1 MYKADQ
7 HINHYQPRFLPE
19 VREAAF
25 GPAQNPY
32 NPYGLNTEF
41 KVNILDDHDFINM
54 RDEMHK
60 ESNKIPLDN
69 EMIVFEGCEEDDKI
83 VLGGRKPFLLHFCT
97 FFNFNIC
104 QAQGEF

>member
-1 MYKADQ
+1 M
-7 HINHYQPRFLPE
+7 
-19 VREAAF
+19 
-25 GPAQNPY
+25 
-32 NPYGLNTEF
+32 
-41 KVNILDDHDFINM
+41 NILDDHDFINM

-104 QAQGEF
+104 QAQGEFQGVQKGIKRFNDANQLDKELNAFMDKFDDKK